1 MLVRPPDKYSLSE
14 VFLGRGGEPISQYT
28 TITFGRGRTNICYN
42 THAQFF
48 LGGGRTN
55 MFRPIRGREIISDT
69 QTENQHTV
77 RPCSTSSA
85 CKNHTTS
92 WSHLQDFK
100 QSWNSQFG
108 PEWGYR
114 IDFVRCHSLPILYKY
129 ESWINFT

>member
-1 MLVRPPDKYSLSE
+1 MLVRPPNKYSLSE

-77 RPCSTSSA
+77 RPCSLNSA
-85 CKNHTTS
+85 CKIEH
-92 WSHLQDFK
+92 K
-100 QSWNSQFG
+100 QT
-108 PEWGYR
+108 R
-114 IDFVRCHSLPILYKY
+114 KKIIFVREPGFGFGNVRTIYLD
-129 ESWINFT
+129 NFA